1 MPAEHAILGLL
12 AETESGAHGYDLA
25 RYFSSEEP
33 LGTIV
38 HLEPGMLYH
47 HLKKL
52 SKAGW
57 VTATVEQ
64 QGTRPP
70 RQVYQLEPS
79 GREELRRWLT
89 EPVERTREIRL
100 DFLVKLF
107 FALRSEPGL
116 AEELI
121 RHQRETLERN
131 AANLAEQ
138 QRALAARESLGRQ
151 EQEFT
156 LAVIELRR
164 SQTNAALAWLDSLK
178 PVLESRVRMN
188 PSTGA

>member
-12 AETESGAHGYDLA
+12 AEIDEGAHGYDLA
-25 RYFSSEEP
+25 RYFSAEEP
-33 LGTIV
+33 LGAIV

-57 VTATVEQ
+57 VTAKVEQ

-70 RQVYQLEPS
+70 RQVYQLS
-79 GREELRRWLT
+79 DAGRDELHRWLA

-107 FALRSEPGL
+107 FALRTDSGL
-116 AEELI
+116 AGQLFQ
-121 RHQRETLERN
+121 HQQDTLERN
-131 AANLAEQ
+131 AAKVNAVNDGE
-138 QRALAARESLGRQ
+138 R
-151 EQEFT
+151 EFT
-156 LAVIELRR
+156 RAVLDLRR
-164 SQTNAALAWLDSLK
+164 SQTEAALAWL
-178 PVLESRVRMN
+178 ESQSSRLGDR
-188 PSTGA
+188 

>member
-12 AETESGAHGYDLA
+12 AENEGGAHGYDLA
-25 RYFSSEEP
+25 RYFSAEEP
-33 LGTIV
+33 LGAIV

-47 HLKKL
+47 HLKKF
-52 SKAGW
+52 SKSGW
-57 VTATVEQ
+57 VTASVEQ

-70 RQVYQLEPS
+70 RQVYQLTDA
-79 GREELRRWLT
+79 GRDELRRWLT

-107 FALRSEPGL
+107 FAVRTDREI
-116 AEELI
+116 AESLF

-131 AANLAEQ
+131 AANLDEQ
-138 QRALAARESLGRQ
+138 LRMIGQREGLEANDL
-151 EQEFT
+151 EFT

-164 SQTNAALAWLDSLK
+164 SQTRAALEWLEAQSSLIETIADS
-178 PVLESRVRMN
+178 
-188 PSTGA
+188 

>member
-12 AETESGAHGYDLA
+12 AEIDEGAHGYDLA
-25 RYFSSEEP
+25 RYFSAEEP
-33 LGTIV
+33 LGAIV

-70 RQVYQLEPS
+70 RQVYQLTRS
-79 GREELRRWLT
+79 GQEELHRWLT

-107 FALRSEPGL
+107 FALRADSGL
-116 AEELI
+116 AGDLF

-131 AANLAEQ
+131 AAKLAEQ
-138 QRALAARESLGRQ
+138 RDALAARAEVA
-151 EQEFT
+151 EQERAFT

-164 SQTNAALAWLDSLK
+164 SQTEAALAWLDAQA
-178 PVLESRVRMN
+178 SRL
-188 PSTGA
+188 PHA

>member
-12 AETESGAHGYDLA
+12 AEIDEGAHGYDLA
-25 RYFSSEEP
+25 RYFSAEEP
-33 LGTIV
+33 LGAIV

-57 VTATVEQ
+57 VTAKVEQ

-70 RQVYQLEPS
+70 RQVYQLS
-79 GREELRRWLT
+79 DAGRDELLRWLA

-107 FALRSEPGL
+107 FALRTDSGL
-116 AEELI
+116 AGQLFQ
-121 RHQRETLERN
+121 HQQDTLERN
-131 AANLAEQ
+131 AAKLTEQSESLAS
-138 QRALAARESLGRQ
+138 RESVNDGER
-151 EQEFT
+151 EFT
-156 LAVIELRR
+156 LAVLDLRR
-164 SQTNAALAWLDSLK
+164 SQTEAALAWL
-178 PVLESRVRMN
+178 ESQSSRLGDR
-188 PSTGA
+188 

>member
-12 AETESGAHGYDLA
+12 AEIEDGAHGYDLA

-33 LGTIV
+33 LGAIV

-57 VTATVEQ
+57 VTAKVEQ

-70 RQVYQLEPS
+70 RQVYQLSEA
-79 GREELRRWLT
+79 GRDELHRWLA

-107 FALRSEPGL
+107 FALRTESGL
-116 AEELI
+116 AGQLFQ
-121 RHQRETLERN
+121 HQRDTLERN
-131 AANLAEQ
+131 AAKLSEQ
-138 QRALAARESLGRQ
+138 KQALAARNEVDAQ
-151 EQEFT
+151 ERDFT
-156 LAVIELRR
+156 LAVLELRR
-164 SQTNAALAWLDSLK
+164 SQTEAALAWLDEQS
-178 PVLESRVRMN
+178 SRLARR
-188 PSTGA
+188 